1 MCLFNAEITEQG
13 AVIYTSQS
21 SYAQLAMAWTSGL
34 WESRSLNRSRESKDT
49 HLHTAAY
56 EIWQPTTV
64 AQKDIRIFRFPFPI
78 SHFSFSVLRSRFA
91 FLVSHRSFPV
101 LRSRFVFF
109 VISPFSQPFPIRTQ
123 YNYLCG
129 LVSRYSTPLIIPD
142 ALWRWLT
149 EVS

>member
-91 FLVSHRSFPV
+91 FLV
-101 LRSRFVFF
+101 
-109 VISPFSQPFPIRTQ
+109 ISPFSQPFPIRTQ

-129 LVSRYSTPLIIPD
+129 LVSRYSTPLIIRD